1 MASAQHETPILS
13 RRAGLAILAPAL
25 FFIGLFLLFPF
36 VWVVV
41 ISFTD
46 RTLLGAAAA
55 DPQFVG
61 LENFRNLFDFATW
74 MRTGEFGHSLYLTAY
89 FVVACVLGQ
98 AALGLAI
105 ALTFNRRKGF
115 LRELVF
121 TLVTLAWILPEAAI
135 AFTWTSFLDP
145 DGTLN
150 TVLGSL
156 GFAGA
161 DWLLDYPMVSIIMF
175 NIWRGTAFSMLL
187 FSAALGNVRPSYL
200 ETADVAG
207 ANAWQRFRDILF
219 PMIRPQVVTALI
231 LITLWTFNVFTPF
244 LLTQGGPAF
253 RTDIMAIH
261 TYRVAFQFFEF
272 GQGSAIAVVVMI
284 INFLL
289 AGIYLF
295 GLRRG
300 EGAR

>member
-1 MASAQHETPILS
+1 MASSQHDTPILT
-13 RRAGLAILAPAL
+13 RRAGLGLLAPAF

-36 VWVVV
+36 VWVMV

-46 RTLLGAAAA
+46 RTLLGAAAS

-61 LENFRNLFDFATW
+61 LENFRRLFDFATW
-74 MRTGEFGHSLYLTAY
+74 MRTGEFGYSLYLTGY

-98 AALGLAI
+98 AALGMGI
-105 ALTFNRRKGF
+105 ALAFNRRKGF

-150 TVLGSL
+150 TVIGALGI
-156 GFAGA
+156 GRP
-161 DWLLDYPMVSIIMF
+161 DWLLDLPMVSIIMF

-187 FSAALGNVRPSYL
+187 FSAALGNVPPSYL

-219 PMIRPQVVTALI
+219 PLVRPQVVTALI

-272 GQGSAIAVVVMI
+272 GQGSAIAVIVMI